1 MKHNAPVSERRK
13 LLEKYKGLCF
23 LDSTTYKITTIDS
36 ESEALYWR
44 KRMRGDGPNN
54 YSGWYLN
61 GVDEDGEDNIFHI
74 DEDICKS
81 ISIQKQGDGI
91 EVVNKTVDDEDDNE
105 VEVGSDSE

>member
-1 MKHNAPVSERRK
+1 MKHNDPVSERK

-36 ESEALYWR
+36 EALYWR
-44 KRMRGDGPNN
+44 KRMRGDWPND

-81 ISIQKQGDGI
+81 ISIQKQEDGI
-91 EVVNKTVDDEDDNE
+91 EVVNKTVDDDNE